1 MDWWVMLVTVATV
14 GLAAVETT
22 SDDVST
28 TATTS
33 EEMREARLK
42 ERWQAFLAETSKAM
56 DFVNSTSTVVDGIVG
71 RDVMVTCALNKPLR
85 RPHTLSF
92 IRLDDFSLLF
102 VGLNRSTKDQRFQV
116 LKNNDR
122 QWSLQVLNN
131 KQVLHMN
138 SWL

>member
-1 MDWWVMLVTVATV
+1 MLVTVATV

-28 TATTS
+28 TTTS

-131 KQVLHMN
+131 KHVLYMN
-138 SWL
+138 WL

>member
-28 TATTS
+28 TTTS

-131 KQVLHMN
+131 KHVLYMN
-138 SWL
+138 WL